1 MLFSDTN
8 QGKERKLNN
17 FFLVCL
23 QEQKKIKALFTPTLN
38 GIAGSVRHVSS
49 MPIILKLKPHLSNFA
64 EFIMVKSQ
72 MDLKASVYNN
82 L

>member
-1 MLFSDTN
+1 MTLT
-8 QGKERKLNN
+8 KERKGNSTI
-17 FFLVCL
+17 FFSYVCKNK
-23 QEQKKIKALFTPTLN
+23 KKIKALFTPTLN